1 MNITIVCSIV
11 AKNSGSKPGDS
22 AGFVVHIVAHKKANS
37 GLGRGVPVGQ
47 ECGAVLTLHLLYLPV
62 LVDHGEGDGVESHGV
77 GRVHLQGKA
86 LDLLGHS
93 TRHLLGLNYKE
104 HAIWGESSKF
114 LVPEKKFGIKLNRKN
129 F

>member
-1 MNITIVCSIV
+1 MNITIVCSII

-93 TRHLLGLNYKE
+93 TWHLLKINIIKKRNKYLVFSI
-104 HAIWGESSKF
+104 AQTSFLSS
-114 LVPEKKFGIKLNRKN
+114 GH
-129 F
+129 